1 MSTDFMNQC
10 GKCLESELAEI
21 IQDDCLDIVDGE
33 KITAFDFANYV
44 IYLSKVLRSHP
55 IVEDEYKGMK
65 IKVRNCLKGS
75 VSVSIDDST
84 GLSETLHKPF
94 PTDDDDVFGA
104 WLNLAQMI
112 NEAWFLCRIPEGT
125 IIH

>member
-1 MSTDFMNQC
+1 MSTEMMNQC

-44 IYLSKVLRSHP
+44 IYLSKVLRSYP

-65 IKVRNCLKGS
+65 IKVRNCLNGS
-75 VSVSIDDST
+75 VSVSIDDCT
-84 GLSETLHKPF
+84 GLSETFHKPF

>member
-1 MSTDFMNQC
+1 MMNQC

-21 IQDDCLDIVDGE
+21 IQEDCLDIVDGE

-44 IYLSKVLRSHP
+44 IYLSKVLRSYP

-65 IKVRNCLKGS
+65 IKVRNCLNGS

-94 PTDDDDVFGA
+94 TTDDDDVFGA

-112 NEAWFLCRIPEGT
+112 NEAWFLCSIPEGT